1 MHALLRRLALPLTGF
16 AALSLL
22 TLSAGARTVTDD
34 NGASVEVPD
43 KVERVA
49 VTNIFPLAAAV
60 TAYTQSGETVIGMH
74 PASYAAAKNGL
85 LGELWPEVLRADTG
99 FITGNVLNVEALL
112 SLDPDVVLVNAP
124 DKRTLEAV
132 RNAGLPAVAVSATKW
147 DYDVEKTR
155 ASWMRILGELFPDAP
170 VKPEIVAAESER
182 LATLVSDRLT
192 NLEEKDRP
200 SVLFLVR
207 LSPTEIV
214 TSGKHFF
221 GQYWANAA
229 GGRNA
234 AEHITLQNANAVI
247 TMEDVHALD
256 PDVILLTNFTT
267 AQPED
272 LLENRTEGRDWQGL
286 RAVEKKAVHK
296 MPLGLYRSF
305 TPSIDSPLT
314 LLWMAK
320 TLHPERFADVDLAAE
335 TKRFYKTVFGADL
348 TDAQSNASID
358 LRRPRASAPR
368 APADPAKIPWK
379 RVSPPCA
386 AKRGAFVFGWERS
399 PRSFSSSSWAPSVS
413 GATASRPTT
422 P

>member
-1 MHALLRRLALPLTGF
+1 M
-16 AALSLL
+16 
-22 TLSAGARTVTDD
+22 
-34 NGASVEVPD
+34 
-43 KVERVA
+43 
-49 VTNIFPLAAAV
+49 
-60 TAYTQSGETVIGMH
+60 
-74 PASYAAAKNGL
+74 
-85 LGELWPEVLRADTG
+85 
-99 FITGNVLNVEALL
+99 
-112 SLDPDVVLVNAP
+112 LVNAP

-247 TMEDVHALD
+247 TMEDAHALD

-348 TDAQSNASID
+348 TDAQVERIY
-358 LRRPRASAPR
+358 RPSKAAGVGAARAR
-368 APADPAKIPWK
+368 
-379 RVSPPCA
+379 
-386 AKRGAFVFGWERS
+386 
-399 PRSFSSSSWAPSVS
+399 
-413 GATASRPTT
+413 
-422 P
+422 

>member
-99 FITGNVLNVEALL
+99 FMTGNVLNVEALL
-112 SLDPDVVLVNAP
+112 SLDPDVVLVNAPDKRTP

-155 ASWMRILGELFPDAP
+155 AFWMRILGELFPDAP

-267 AQPED
+267 AEPQD

-348 TDAQSNASID
+348 TDAQVERIY
-358 LRRPRASAPR
+358 R
-368 APADPAKIPWK
+368 PAK
-379 RVSPPCA
+379 A
-386 AKRGAFVFGWERS
+386 AGVGAARA
-399 PRSFSSSSWAPSVS
+399 R
-413 GATASRPTT
+413 
-422 P
+422 

>member
-1 MHALLRRLALPLTGF
+1 MYALLRPFCAVLAGL
-16 AALSLL
+16 AALSYL
-22 TLSAGARTVTDD
+22 TLCAHARPVTDD
-34 NGASVEVPD
+34 NGAVVDVPD

-60 TAYTQSGETVIGMH
+60 TAYTRSGEIVIGMH

-85 LGELWPEVLRADTG
+85 LGELWPAVLKADTG
-99 FITGNVLNVEALL
+99 FMTGNVLNVEALL
-112 SLDPDVVLVNAP
+112 ALDPDVVLVNAP

-132 RNAGLPAVAVSATKW
+132 RNAGLPALAVSATKW

-155 ASWMRILGELFPDAP
+155 ESWMRVLGELFPDAP
-170 VKPEIVAAESER
+170 VKSETVCAETER
-182 LATLVSDRLT
+182 LASLVKERLAG
-192 NLEEKDRP
+192 LDEKSRP

-221 GQYWANAA
+221 GQYWASAA

-286 RAVEKKAVHK
+286 RAVEKKAVFK

-320 TLHPERFADVDLAAE
+320 TLHPERFADVDLKAE
-335 TKRFYKTVFGADL
+335 TKRFYKTVFGTKL
-348 TDAQSNASID
+348 TDEQVERIY
-358 LRRPRASAPR
+358 R
-368 APADPAKIPWK
+368 PAK
-379 RVSPPCA
+379 A
-386 AKRGAFVFGWERS
+386 AGVGAARA
-399 PRSFSSSSWAPSVS
+399 R
-413 GATASRPTT
+413 
-422 P
+422 

>member
-1 MHALLRRLALPLTGF
+1 M
-16 AALSLL
+16 
-22 TLSAGARTVTDD
+22 VD
-34 NGASVEVPD
+34 VPD

-60 TAYTQSGETVIGMH
+60 TAYTRSGEIVIGMH

-85 LGELWPEVLRADTG
+85 LGELWPAVLKADTG
-99 FITGNVLNVEALL
+99 FMTGNVLNVEALL
-112 SLDPDVVLVNAP
+112 ALDPDVVLVNAP

-132 RNAGLPAVAVSATKW
+132 RNAGLPALAVSATKW

-155 ASWMRILGELFPDAP
+155 ESWMRVLGELFPDAP
-170 VKPEIVAAESER
+170 VKSETVCAETER
-182 LATLVSDRLT
+182 LASLVKERLAG
-192 NLEEKDRP
+192 LDEKSRP

-221 GQYWANAA
+221 GQYWASAA

-320 TLHPERFADVDLAAE
+320 TLHPERFADVDLKAE
-335 TKRFYKTVFGADL
+335 TKRFYKTVFGTEL
-348 TDAQSNASID
+348 TDEQVERIY
-358 LRRPRASAPR
+358 R
-368 APADPAKIPWK
+368 PAK
-379 RVSPPCA
+379 A
-386 AKRGAFVFGWERS
+386 AGVGAARA
-399 PRSFSSSSWAPSVS
+399 R
-413 GATASRPTT
+413 
-422 P
+422 

>member
-99 FITGNVLNVEALL
+99 FMTGNVLNVEALL

-229 GGRNA
+229 GSRNA

-286 RAVEKKAVHK
+286 RAMEKKAVHK

-348 TDAQSNASID
+348 TDAQVERIY
-358 LRRPRASAPR
+358 RPSKAAGVGAARAR
-368 APADPAKIPWK
+368 
-379 RVSPPCA
+379 
-386 AKRGAFVFGWERS
+386 
-399 PRSFSSSSWAPSVS
+399 
-413 GATASRPTT
+413 
-422 P
+422 